1 MMLDSFAW
9 MEYFMGTEKGEK
21 VREIVESDTILYA
34 SPVIL
39 AEIYS
44 KSQRVDGSGKE
55 RVEFILN
62 RCVVVEFDDEIGVE
76 AGRIHAEMKSRVR
89 DFGMIDAL
97 IIASARK
104 RGLKI
109 LTGDK
114 HFEHFENVV
123 ML

>member
-55 RVEFILN
+55 RVGFILN
-62 RCVVVEFDDEIGVE
+62 RCVVVELDDEIGVE

>member
-1 MMLDSFAW
+1 MMIDSFAW
-9 MEYFMGTEKGEK
+9 VEYFMGTEKGEK
-21 VREIVESDTILYA
+21 VREIVESDQVLYT

-44 KSQRVDGSGKE
+44 KSQRTDGRGEE
-55 RVEFILN
+55 RVNFILE
-62 RCVVVEFDDEIGVE
+62 RCAVVELDEEIGLE
-76 AGRIHAEMKSRVR
+76 AGKIHAEMKPKVR

-97 IIASARK
+97 ILASAK
-104 RGLKI
+104 KKGLKV

-114 HFEHFENVV
+114 HFEHFENVI

>member
-1 MMLDSFAW
+1 MMIDSFAW
-9 MEYFMGTEKGEK
+9 IEYFMGTEKGEK
-21 VREIVESDTILYA
+21 VREIVEGDEVLYT

-39 AEIYS
+39 AEVFS
-44 KSQRVDGSGKE
+44 KSQRTDGRGKE
-55 RVEFILN
+55 RVEFILR
-62 RCVVVEFDDEIGVE
+62 RCVVVELDDEIGIE
-76 AGRIHAEMKSRVR
+76 AGKIHAEMKPKMK

-97 IIASARK
+97 ILASAKK

>member
-1 MMLDSFAW
+1 MMIDSFAW
-9 MEYFMGTEKGEK
+9 VEYFMGTEKGKK
-21 VREIVESDTILYA
+21 VREIVESDEILYT

-44 KSQRVDGSGKE
+44 KSQRTDGRGEE
-55 RVEFILN
+55 RVNFILK
-62 RCVVVEFDDEIGVE
+62 RCVVVELDEEIGIE
-76 AGRIHAEMKSRVR
+76 AGKIHAEMKPKVK

-97 IIASARK
+97 ILASAK
-104 RGLKI
+104 KKGLKV

>member
-1 MMLDSFAW
+1 MMVDSFAW
-9 MEYFMGTEKGEK
+9 MEYFMGTEKGKK
-21 VREIVESDTILYA
+21 VKEIIESDEILYT

-44 KSQRVDGSGKE
+44 KSQRTDGRGKE
-55 RVEFILN
+55 RVEFILK
-62 RCVVVEFDDEIGVE
+62 RCVVVELDEEIGIE
-76 AGRIHAEMKSRVR
+76 AGKIHAEMKPKVK

-97 IIASARK
+97 ILASANK
-104 RGLKI
+104 KGLKV

-114 HFEHFENVV
+114 HFEHFENVI